1 MKLHRAF
8 SKLIRATS
16 IATTLVL
23 VLVAMS
29 CSRRGVESS
38 QAAQAAASSPSADP
52 VRITM
57 FYASPAQPPEA
68 TRCFQIPTRPATYT
82 LTAERG
88 NARVSQSV
96 TVEPVPPKVKL
107 LEVSI
112 NKLDFA
118 PGEKATVCYKARNA
132 VGVTINPG
140 AWIEPHRPDLGCV
153 SDQPKHSTTY
163 VVIATGA
170 RGETDSERVT
180 ARVK

>member
-1 MKLHRAF
+1 VWP
-8 SKLIRATS
+8 T
-16 IATTLVL
+16 
-23 VLVAMS
+23 
-29 CSRRGVESS
+29 
-38 QAAQAAASSPSADP
+38 
-52 VRITM
+52 
-57 FYASPAQPPEA
+57 A
-68 TRCFQIPTRPATYT
+68 TRCFYIPTRPATYT

-132 VGVTINPG
+132 VGVTVKPG
-140 AWIEPHRPDLGCV
+140 VWIEPHRPDLGCV
-153 SDQPKHSTTY
+153 SDQPQRSTTY
-163 VVIATGA
+163 IVTATGT